1 LPKDDGLIEQAPK
14 FKGKRPNA
22 MIKSEKD
29 RKRDRVASDAE
40 YQALLDKMR
49 RSAQRVL
56 IALYES
62 AMRPGEVIKF
72 PWEFVDLKA
81 DDGERVQRFHPLV
94 SFIREGKKNRTNRV
108 FTRNGRPMKS
118 IRTAFEFAIEKAAI
132 EDLRLHDFRHTC
144 ITRWAAN
151 GVLQQAIMAA
161 AGHHS
166 IPQNLAYTNLQP
178 TDVKNAFK
186 LATPVQQKSSLENAS
201 AASY

>member
-1 LPKDDGLIEQAPK
+1 
-14 FKGKRPNA
+14 
-22 MIKSEKD
+22 
-29 RKRDRVASDAE
+29 
-40 YQALLDKMR
+40 
-49 RSAQRVL
+49 
-56 IALYES
+56 
-62 AMRPGEVIKF
+62 
-72 PWEFVDLKA
+72 
-81 DDGERVQRFHPLV
+81 
-94 SFIREGKKNRTNRV
+94 
-108 FTRNGRPMKS
+108 MKS

-186 LATPVQQKSSLENAS
+186 LATPVQQGSSLENAS
-201 AASY
+201 AASYLFYLRPDGGIGRHKGLKIRKTDS